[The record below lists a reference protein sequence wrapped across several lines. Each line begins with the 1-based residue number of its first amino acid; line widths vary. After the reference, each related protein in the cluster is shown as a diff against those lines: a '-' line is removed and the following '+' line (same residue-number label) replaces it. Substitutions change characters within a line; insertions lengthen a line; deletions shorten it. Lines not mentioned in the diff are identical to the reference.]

1 MADETK
7 KKSTGKTAASKP
19 KAKTEPKA
27 KAASK
32 VKPKS
37 EPKAKAAAE
46 KAKPAPE
53 KKAAPKAAAASKAK
67 AATKAAPADEAA
79 PKPQPHAQPHA
90 QPKTQPKTQPQAQPQ
105 TTALSTRSRR
115 DELVSEIN
123 ALLPE
128 LEDSSLV
135 FLKQQAE
142 VLLVKAR
149 KVKAR
154 QALRQYQQQG
164 GPVAQDIGDVHVEQN
179 EQGFFHIVARGA
191 RVFFNRDELREITTI
206 CWKAENKR
214 AGMRGMY
221 RWFDKERSDF
231 LNDTSIRSPADP
243 VFDRLYDEIRSKYK
257 VKR

>member
-1 MADETK
+1 MADDT

-32 VKPKS
+32 
-37 EPKAKAAAE
+37 
-46 KAKPAPE
+46 
-53 KKAAPKAAAASKAK
+53 AK
-67 AATKAAPADEAA
+67 AATKAAPAKEAA
-79 PKPQPHAQPHA
+79 PKPTAKPEPR
-90 QPKTQPKTQPQAQPQ
+90 AQPQ

-164 GPVAQDIGDVHVEQN
+164 GPVSQDIGDVYVEQN

-191 RVFFNRDELREITTI
+191 RVFFNRDELREITAI

-243 VFDRLYDEIRSKYK
+243 VFDRLFDEIRSKYK
-257 VKR
+257 VKK

>member
-1 MADETK
+1 MADDT
-7 KKSTGKTAASKP
+7 KKSTRKTAAESKAESKAKAAPAPAAKAKAAPAP
-19 KAKTEPKA
+19 KAKAKAAPEPKA
-27 KAASK
+27 KAA
-32 VKPKS
+32 PA
-37 EPKAKAAAE
+37 PKAKAKAA
-46 KAKPAPE
+46 P
-53 KKAAPKAAAASKAK
+53 APKAAPALKQPAVDPKQPAK
-67 AATKAAPADEAA
+67 PSAKTAPA
-79 PKPQPHAQPHA
+79 PKPSA
-90 QPKTQPKTQPQAQPQ
+90 KTQPQ
-105 TTALSTRSRR
+105 TTALSIRSRR

-154 QALRQYQQQG
+154 QALRQYQQHG
-164 GPVAQDIGDVHVEQN
+164 GPVAQDVGDVYVEQN

-191 RVFFNRDELREITTI
+191 RVFFNRDELREITAI

-243 VFDRLYDEIRSKYK
+243 VFERLYDEIRSKYK
-257 VKR
+257 LRK

>member
-1 MADETK
+1 MADDK
-7 KKSTGKTAASKP
+7 KKSAQETPKPKAKPKAESKAKAESKP
-19 KAKTEPKA
+19 KAKPKAESKANPKSEAEPKA
-27 KAASK
+27 ES
-32 VKPKS
+32 
-37 EPKAKAAAE
+37 
-46 KAKPAPE
+46 
-53 KKAAPKAAAASKAK
+53 
-67 AATKAAPADEAA
+67 
-79 PKPQPHAQPHA
+79 
-90 QPKTQPKTQPQAQPQ
+90 
-105 TTALSTRSRR
+105 TALSTRSRR

-149 KVKAR
+149 KAKAR
-154 QALRQYQQQG
+154 QALREYQQHG
-164 GPVAQDIGDVHVEQN
+164 GPVAQDIGDVYVEQN

-191 RVFFNRDELREITTI
+191 RVFFNRDELREITAI
-206 CWKAENKR
+206 CWKSENRR

-257 VKR
+257 VKQ

>member
-7 KKSTGKTAASKP
+7 KKSTGKT
-19 KAKTEPKA
+19 T

-32 VKPKS
+32 
-37 EPKAKAAAE
+37 PKAKAAAE

-53 KKAAPKAAAASKAK
+53 KKAASKAAPASKPK
-67 AATKAAPADEAA
+67 AATKAALAKEAA
-79 PKPQPHAQPHA
+79 PKPSAKA
-90 QPKTQPKTQPQAQPQ
+90 QPKTEPKAQPQ

-154 QALRQYQQQG
+154 QALRKYQQQG
-164 GPVAQDIGDVHVEQN
+164 GPVAQDIGDVHIEQN

-191 RVFFNRDELREITTI
+191 RVFFNRDELREITAI

-243 VFDRLYDEIRSKYK
+243 VFDRLFDEIRSKYK

>member
-19 KAKTEPKA
+19 KAKTEPKV

-32 VKPKS
+32 AKPQS

-53 KKAAPKAAAASKAK
+53 KKPAPKAAPASKAK
-67 AATKAAPADEAA
+67 AATKAALAKEAA
-79 PKPQPHAQPHA
+79 PKPQPHA

-243 VFDRLYDEIRSKYK
+243 VFDRLFDEIRSKYK
-257 VKR
+257 VKK

>member
-1 MADETK
+1 MADDTK
-7 KKSTGKTAASKP
+7 KGTRKT
-19 KAKTEPKA
+19 
-27 KAASK
+27 
-32 VKPKS
+32 
-37 EPKAKAAAE
+37 
-46 KAKPAPE
+46 
-53 KKAAPKAAAASKAK
+53 SKAK
-67 AATKAAPADEAA
+67 APPKTKAKPKPEAA
-79 PKPQPHAQPHA
+79 PEAA
-90 QPKTQPKTQPQAQPQ
+90 TNTQAKSESRAQ

-115 DELVSEIN
+115 DELVAEIN

-149 KVKAR
+149 KMKAR
-154 QALRQYQQQG
+154 QALRKYQQQG
-164 GPVAQDIGDVHVEQN
+164 GPVAQDIGDVHIEQN

-191 RVFFNRDELREITTI
+191 RVFFNRDELREITAI
-206 CWKAENKR
+206 CWKAENRR

-257 VKR
+257 VKQ